1 MHFCYIKVNRLYLFS
16 VYRQGNWMLTAWHQV
31 KVGDIVKVI
40 DKEYFP
46 ADLVLISSGFVG

>member
-1 MHFCYIKVNRLYLFS
+1 MYVK
-16 VYRQGNWMLTAWHQV
+16 WHEV

-46 ADLVLISSGFVG
+46 ADLVLVSSGFVGLNYVLI